1 MKTKIKYLYKDQQV
15 EIRDV
20 KVEKNWFSAIYV
32 NNKSILVGSKADC
45 NKWLPD
51 IKELVR
57 SAIHIKNYDL
67 EDFIDYNKKDWYS
80 CNLANVMDAIK
91 PTKKEVV
98 PAPKKMSKKTKKI
111 LIGAA
116 YLGVLGASI
125 TPLAVALNNKE
136 KIVENIN

>member
-1 MKTKIKYLYKDQQV
+1 MKTKIKYLYKDQKI

-32 NNKSILVGSKADC
+32 NNESILVGSKADC

-67 EDFIDYNKKDWYS
+67 EDFIDYNKKDW
-80 CNLANVMDAIK
+80 I
-91 PTKKEVV
+91 
-98 PAPKKMSKKTKKI
+98 
-111 LIGAA
+111 
-116 YLGVLGASI
+116 
-125 TPLAVALNNKE
+125 
-136 KIVENIN
+136 